1 MGCASSEERESSNNY
16 SNESFEHTGAMGED
30 DNLHRSHLLDKEWFW
45 EHAGDKMF
53 DALAKGK
60 DKDAHIDKPAAALV
74 ANSLLV
80 MGLEGMVEDFRIPLP
95 MQVHDK
101 LSDSAV
107 ETIKDKVRLRNT
119 EAVDAVFNA
128 IDSNHNGKIEKK
140 EWNHIVRFASNG
152 HEGFKDGITNEQKT
166 KKMNDAFYGAAEL
179 VNSIVDPNGNGKI
192 SVGEVTHIAESL
204 LENLMQV
211 IHVMIT
217 CAYEVT
223 KDTFSHEIVEGM
235 EVVSWDEMLKP
246 SLEHMV
252 KRAEE
257 AGFKDLVENGDGIK
271 KMLQDAVQM
280 DGVLAVLNSLA
291 THPTTIQATK
301 PDAGKE
307 AEHFATLAGEH
318 LSQND
323 WDISAI
329 LGSFGAAHAFVFV
342 DLLHEFVTLLKDV
355 KDDSKVSKSDFVNKV
370 CKPMEDKIQ
379 SALHRELGL
388 IHKSMVTAVAGLK
401 ENLLKDVDDDEKKAL
416 EKVFKYIEVIVAAD
430 HIKIWDAFWRCFA
443 FQNQQIYE
451 ALFKVLKCG
460 KTTNKIEKKAL
471 EAMFVVVL
479 GEDKTQ
485 VKDRPKHVF
494 DAFDHNGDGTFDK
507 NELSPFVGDC
517 LGLASAFA
525 HCMATAKATF
535 LTNHALPAMVEVA
548 FMFLGASHGELDVQ
562 KAWMSLPMATQE
574 PFAKMIKA
582 KYKQD
587 SAAVRKYQQALGKA
601 IEKEFPQEKQE
612 FMPMIIAAH
621 VIDKLQH
628 NC

>member
-1 MGCASSEERESSNNY
+1 MKS
-16 SNESFEHTGAMGED
+16 
-30 DNLHRSHLLDKEWFW
+30 
-45 EHAGDKMF
+45 
-53 DALAKGK
+53 
-60 DKDAHIDKPAAALV
+60 
-74 ANSLLV
+74 
-80 MGLEGMVEDFRIPLP
+80 FRIPLP
-95 MQVHDK
+95 MKSDSHKK
-101 LSDSAV
+101 LSESAV

-128 IDSNHNGKIEKK
+128 IDSNHNGKIERK
-140 EWNHIVRFASNG
+140 EWTHVIRVVSKGR
-152 HEGFKDGITNEQKT
+152 EGFKDGLTDEQKK
-166 KKMNDAFYGAAEL
+166 KKMNDAYYGAAEL

-192 SVGEVTHIAESL
+192 SVGELTHIAESM

-223 KDTFSHEIVEGM
+223 KDTFSHEIAEHM
-235 EVVSWDEMLKP
+235 EPVSWDQMMQP
-246 SLEHMV
+246 GLEQMV
-252 KRAEE
+252 KGAEE

-280 DGVLAVLNSLA
+280 DGVLEML
-291 THPTTIQATK
+291 HIPK

-307 AEHFATLAGEH
+307 AETFATLAAQRMLAGEETDSIPV
-318 LSQND
+318 L
-323 WDISAI
+323 I
-329 LGSFGAAHAFVFV
+329 GAAHAFAVV
-342 DLLHEFVTLLKDV
+342 DLLHEFVTILKDV
-355 KDDSKVSKSDFVNKV
+355 KDDSKISKSDFVNKV

-379 SALHRELGL
+379 KTMHGELGL
-388 IHKSMVTAVAGLK
+388 IHKVMVMAVADFK
-401 ENLLKDVDDDEKKAL
+401 DKLLNDADDDEKKKL
-416 EKVFKYIEVIVAAD
+416 EKAFKYIEVIAAAD
-430 HIKIWDAFWRCFA
+430 YVKIWDAFWRCFS

-460 KTTNKIEKKAL
+460 KTTDKIEKKAL

-479 GEDKTQ
+479 GEDNTP

-507 NELSPFVGDC
+507 NELTPFVGDC

-535 LTNHALPAMVEVA
+535 LTNHALPAMVEVG
-548 FMFLGASHGELDVQ
+548 FMYLGASHGELDVED
-562 KAWMSLPMATQE
+562 AWMSHPAATEE
-574 PFAKMIKA
+574 PFKKMIKA
-582 KYKQD
+582 KYKKD
-587 SAAVRKYQQALGKA
+587 SNAVREYQQKLGKA
-601 IEKEFPQEKQE
+601 IQDTFPPEKPEFI
-612 FMPMIIAAH
+612 PMIIAAH